1 VTAKRLSK
9 PFQLSQVIPVDLGK
23 GAFSPE
29 GKTYILAGGQ
39 KAFTKGVKMGEVIV
53 INQENFSK
61 EVEQSDLPVL
71 VDFWAPWCGPCQMLS
86 PVIEKIAEKYK
97 GICKVGKVN
106 VDENAEIAVRF
117 GIRSIPTLLLFK
129 NGQIVDRIVGF
140 VPFEIIENLIKK
152 AL

>member
-1 VTAKRLSK
+1 
-9 PFQLSQVIPVDLGK
+9 
-23 GAFSPE
+23 
-29 GKTYILAGGQ
+29 
-39 KAFTKGVKMGEVIV
+39 MGEIV
-53 INQENFSK
+53 VLDQQNFTR

-97 GICKVGKVN
+97 GVCKVGKVN
-106 VDENAEIAVRF
+106 VDENAELAIRF

-129 NGQIVDRIVGF
+129 NGQIIDKIVGA
-140 VPFEIIENLIKK
+140 VPFEVIENLIKK